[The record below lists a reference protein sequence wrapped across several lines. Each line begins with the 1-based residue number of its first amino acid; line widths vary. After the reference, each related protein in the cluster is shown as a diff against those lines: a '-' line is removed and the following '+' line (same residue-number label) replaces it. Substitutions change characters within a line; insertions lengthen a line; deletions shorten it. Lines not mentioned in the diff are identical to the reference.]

1 MNYKSLGLVLITLAI
16 LTQPSSAL
24 FPTLVSQVPDINSTN
39 LYGTD
44 LAITYKMAT
53 NYSDINLS
61 TVKIYFNTSRN
72 GINNTAK
79 INGVLIQPGG
89 SSAGFNAYS
98 TDGVNHTFN
107 LPHDVVY
114 PITANMIDANSSYS
128 CASGCHIGGDYN
140 TVVNP
145 TNKNNVFKT
154 RLYNVSNE
162 TGYNFFEAMVNV
174 TNVTGEAPA
183 NVFFCNA
190 SYISGSLSTSPNCH
204 QIGSFLPTT
213 TFDHYHVQGVNGT
226 LAHNVLPY
234 YVDTVNGTIGSVKIS
249 PNDNYFAMRFL
260 STGWNIYYSN
270 HTTAVDTTRLSIN
283 NGVSYSNLA
292 GTLRWQ
298 VHKFNNNDIFSY
310 YSCRTS
316 LLNGTRYCSATTD
329 DTISEASVPP
339 QGAEFTFPNGDNAN
353 FANNTNITITWNP
366 GVSLTDGIIEYY
378 NLTLWKEG
386 VKQLDIGNYTA
397 STLSKSWNTSDI
409 GEGLDYNFRMNTT
422 SNKSLTTTTSS
433 VTFDIH
439 KSYTL
444 TGFAFNVLEQPL
456 QNIRIDVNGNHTFTD
471 GAGYYTF
478 TTIIE
483 NNYTVLAR
491 GVSFSDQSQ
500 NINLNADQMLNF
512 TMTERMV
519 GVKGSPGFEGIGL
532 LAMMSIIYL
541 YGKKLNRKI

>member
-1 MNYKSLGLVLITLAI
+1 MNYKPIGFLLILLVSLTP
-16 LTQPSSAL
+16 PSSAL

-72 GINNTAK
+72 GINNTAR

-89 SSAGFNAYS
+89 ASVGFNPYS
-98 TDGVNHTFN
+98 TDGINHTFN

-114 PITANMIDANSSYS
+114 PVTANMVDANSSYS
-128 CASGCHIGGDYN
+128 CASGCHIGGDYI
-140 TVVNP
+140 TKINP
-145 TNKNNVFKT
+145 TNKNNIFKT

-174 TNVTGEAPA
+174 TTVAGEAPA

-190 SYISGSLSTSPNCH
+190 SYTTGSLSTSPNCY
-204 QIGSFLPTT
+204 QIGSFLPST

-249 PNDNYFAMRFL
+249 PSDNYFAMRFL

-270 HTTAVDTTRLSIN
+270 HTTVVDTTRISTN

-310 YSCRTS
+310 YSCYTS
-316 LLNGTRYCSATTD
+316 LLNGTRYCASTTHR
-329 DTISEASVPP
+329 TISEASVPP

-386 VKQLDIGNYTA
+386 VKLLDLGNYTA

-409 GEGLDYNFRMNTT
+409 GEGLDYNFQINTT

-444 TGFAFNVLEQPL
+444 MGYVFNTLELPI
-456 QNIRIDVNGNHTFTD
+456 QNARIDVNGNHTFTD
-471 GAGYYTF
+471 INGYYSF

-483 NNYTVLAR
+483 NNYTVTAQAI
-491 GVSFSDQSQ
+491 GYSNSSE
-500 NINLNADQMLNF
+500 NINLNIDQMLNF
-512 TMTERMV
+512 TMRERTNG
-519 GVKGSPGFEGIGL
+519 GVKASPSMEGFGLIAIIGL
-532 LAMMSIIYL
+532 IYL
-541 YGKKLNRKI
+541 YVRKTK